1 MESRWKS
8 PLPPTYGA
16 SLLECGLW
24 VQRTPGASQKN
35 RSIFLSL
42 PVEHFVP
49 SCSSI
54 GNQDKPGTTVR
65 RENTRSH
72 SDLDMWNRLAPYVLK
87 LFGRH
92 GKSSE
97 EKKEKVLLAQV
108 QIERG
113 HSVLVGLGS
122 VLVIHRARALT
133 AARSYCMHGSDDILI
148 ARASRFGLRGSLKAF
163 FEAKI
168 PVNQACVE
176 YFTFPCARP
185 QKKVFPPKAQLCE
198 GLSEIDLSFEFY
210 LSYMGLAVSFEE
222 SLSVFSAVQ
231 RSLRFLFFR
240 SGIAQS
246 RIKGLTGSS

>member
-1 MESRWKS
+1 MESFAMRWKS

-97 EKKEKVLLAQV
+97 EKKDKVLLAQV
-108 QIERG
+108 QIERA
-113 HSVLVGLGS
+113 
-122 VLVIHRARALT
+122 IEKALL
-133 AARSYCMHGSDDILI
+133 SDGFFDLRRNIDYIFYI
-148 ARASRFGLRGSLKAF
+148 AY
-163 FEAKI
+163 I
-168 PVNQACVE
+168 
-176 YFTFPCARP
+176 
-185 QKKVFPPKAQLCE
+185 
-198 GLSEIDLSFEFY
+198 I
-210 LSYMGLAVSFEE
+210 
-222 SLSVFSAVQ
+222 
-231 RSLRFLFFR
+231 
-240 SGIAQS
+240 
-246 RIKGLTGSS
+246 

>member
-92 GKSSE
+92 
-97 EKKEKVLLAQV
+97 
-108 QIERG
+108 
-113 HSVLVGLGS
+113 
-122 VLVIHRARALT
+122 

-148 ARASRFGLRGSLKAF
+148 ARASRFRLRGRASLKTAYSVIITSSWAF
-163 FEAKI
+163 SDLESNSYPAI
-168 PVNQACVE
+168 YDLPSALVYVE
-176 YFTFPCARP
+176 
-185 QKKVFPPKAQLCE
+185 
-198 GLSEIDLSFEFY
+198 
-210 LSYMGLAVSFEE
+210 
-222 SLSVFSAVQ
+222 
-231 RSLRFLFFR
+231 
-240 SGIAQS
+240 
-246 RIKGLTGSS
+246 

>member
-54 GNQDKPGTTVR
+54 GNKDKPGTTVR

-97 EKKEKVLLAQV
+97 EKKKCFWHKSKSKEAIGSWLCPCQCRASPSPPES
-108 QIERG
+108 I
-113 HSVLVGLGS
+113 LVGPF
-122 VLVIHRARALT
+122 
-133 AARSYCMHGSDDILI
+133 DI
-148 ARASRFGLRGSLKAF
+148 R
-163 FEAKI
+163 
-168 PVNQACVE
+168 
-176 YFTFPCARP
+176 
-185 QKKVFPPKAQLCE
+185 
-198 GLSEIDLSFEFY
+198 
-210 LSYMGLAVSFEE
+210 
-222 SLSVFSAVQ
+222 FSA
-231 RSLRFLFFR
+231 
-240 SGIAQS
+240 A
-246 RIKGLTGSS
+246 